1 MGGRFGGQYI
11 TNDTV
16 DTYTLPWG
24 GVAVV
29 RLLPTRLP
37 NDPAN
42 PGVRLTPFRHSQD
55 VNDVGDWIRCY
66 HGVRNFGAGP
76 DGNGVSFLIND
87 PTDPTAAPKEE
98 SPAYVLYNAID
109 RAVKAKQEG
118 RGWASLLIGGHNK
131 GAQLSRPKPIYLA
144 NPLIMQ
150 HKEVVYNPPQGWG
163 DAKPKIMIMSD
174 SAGQALMNL
183 ANGIREDADP
193 HDTDWTRVSTCGDLV
208 GLGPGQGQYVTF
220 YKSTEGD
227 PRLRRQ
233 AVAQGGAQM
242 ANFGSAPAG
251 GGGAGTGFATYC
263 AFAEP
268 VFQNQSADFS
278 HLAQAIATK
287 AIQWDQVLN
296 FPSYEQQAHWIADK
310 FEPDVICYAFQDF
323 PEWIPARVAAANVAR
338 TQQAG
343 HMMPVGGFVGGYVP
357 PTQPAAGQPQ
367 MAGWGAAPVQPAATS
382 LGGQAYIQTAVANAA
397 AMAAVQQQTAAGVAV
412 TQTAPVEAVPF
423 LVDALAPDAAAQQ
436 LAAQQAAE
444 HQATVAA
451 YQQAAAQQAAA
462 QQVAAQQLAAQQAAA
477 QQLAAQQLAAQQA
490 AYAQQAAAAAAQQAA
505 AQQAA
510 MPTGAVA
517 ANWGAP
523 AANSAGTP
531 QAGASMAG
539 LAAGGIP
546 VAVTQATVAASNAAQ
561 QPAAGFAMPTTM
573 APVAAPAA
581 TGQPMSRSQAALLA
595 AQQAVQSQP

>member
-24 GVAVV
+24 GVATL
-29 RLLPTRLP
+29 RFLPTRLP

-131 GAQLSRPKPIYLA
+131 GAQLSRPKPIYVA

-150 HKEVVYNPPQGWG
+150 HKEVVYNPPKGWG
-163 DAKPKIMIMSD
+163 PDTKPQILIMSD

-183 ANGIREDADP
+183 ANGIRENADP
-193 HDTDWTRVSTCGDLV
+193 NDTDWTSVSTCGDLI

-233 AVAQGGAQM
+233 AVVQGGVQM
-242 ANFGSAPAG
+242 ANFGSAQAG

-268 VFQNQSADFS
+268 VFQAQSADFS
-278 HLAQAIATK
+278 HLAPQLAAK

-323 PEWIPARVAAANVAR
+323 PEWIPARVSAAHVAR

-343 HMMPVGGFVGGYVP
+343 NMMPVGGFVGGYTP
-357 PTQPAAGQPQ
+357 PAQPAAAQSQ
-367 MAGWGAAPVQPAATS
+367 MAGWGASPVQPAA
-382 LGGQAYIQTAVANAA
+382 LGGQTYMQTAVANVA
-397 AMAAVQQQTAAGVAV
+397 AMAAAQQQPVVGGVA
-412 TQTAPVEAVPF
+412 TPAAPTEANAF
-423 LVDALAPDAAAQQ
+423 ITDALGPDVAAQQLAGQQ

-444 HQATVAA
+444 QQAALAA
-451 YQQAAAQQAAA
+451 YQQAAAQQ
-462 QQVAAQQLAAQQAAA
+462 LAS
-477 QQLAAQQLAAQQA
+477 
-490 AYAQQAAAAAAQQAA
+490 QQAA

-510 MPTGAVA
+510 QAAAYHQAMAAQQAQQAAAAQQAAMPAGVAA

-523 AANSAGTP
+523 AANAATVP
-531 QAGASMAG
+531 QTGSSMAG

-573 APVAAPAA
+573 APAAAPAA

-595 AQQAVQSQP
+595 AQQAVQSQ

>member
-1 MGGRFGGQYI
+1 MSRNPQSNYSFRDAAATMGGRFGGQYI

-42 PGVRLTPFRHSQD
+42 PGIRLTPFRHSQD

-109 RAVKAKQEG
+109 RAVKAKQEQ

-131 GAQLSRPKPIYLA
+131 GAQLSRPKPIYVA

-150 HKEVVYNPPQGWG
+150 HKEVFHNPPQGWG
-163 DAKPKIMIMSD
+163 PEAKPKIMIMSD

-193 HDTDWTRVSTCGDLV
+193 NDTDWTRVSTCGDLV
-208 GLGPGQGQYVTF
+208 GLGAGQGQYVTF

-227 PRLRRQ
+227 PRQRRQ

-242 ANFGSAPAG
+242 ANFGSAQAG

-268 VFQNQSADFS
+268 VFQGQSADFS
-278 HLAQAIATK
+278 HLAPQIAAK

-323 PEWIPARVAAANVAR
+323 PEWVPERVRTAYVAR

-343 HMMPVGGFVGGYVP
+343 HMAPVGGFVGGYSP

-367 MAGWGAAPVQPAATS
+367 MAGWGAAPAQPALT
-382 LGGQAYIQTAVANAA
+382 GGQAYIQTAVANAA
-397 AMAAVQQQTAAGVAV
+397 AMVAPQQQP
-412 TQTAPVEAVPF
+412 APIEAVPF
-423 LVDALAPDAAAQQ
+423 ITDALAPDAAAQQ
-436 LAAQQAAE
+436 LAAQQIAAQQAAE
-444 HQATVAA
+444 LAA
-451 YQQAAAQQAAA
+451 YQQQLAAQQAAAQQAAA
-462 QQVAAQQLAAQQAAA
+462 QQFAAQQAANLQA
-477 QQLAAQQLAAQQA
+477 LVMQQ
-490 AYAQQAAAAAAQQAA
+490 AAAAQQAT
-505 AQQAA
+505 
-510 MPTGAVA
+510 MPAGAVA

-523 AANSAGTP
+523 AVNAGVAP
-531 QAGASMAG
+531 QTGSSMAG

-573 APVAAPAA
+573 APALSPPAAAPAA
-581 TGQPMSRSQAALLA
+581 AGQPMSRSQAALLA
-595 AQQAVQSQP
+595 AQQAVQPQPQ

>member
-24 GVAVV
+24 GVATV
-29 RLLPTRLP
+29 RLLPTKLP
-37 NDPAN
+37 SDPAT
-42 PGVRLTPFRHSQD
+42 PGIRLSPFRHSQD

-131 GAQLSRPKPIYLA
+131 GAQLSRPKPIYLV

-150 HKEVVYNPPQGWG
+150 HKEQVYNPPKGWG
-163 DAKPKIMIMSD
+163 PEAKPQIMIMSD

-193 HDTDWTRVSTCGDLV
+193 NDTDWSRVSTCGDLV

-233 AVAQGGAQM
+233 AVAQGGVQM
-242 ANFGSAPAG
+242 ANFGAAQAG
-251 GGGAGTGFATYC
+251 GGGAGSGFATYC

-268 VFQNQSADFS
+268 VFQGQSADFS
-278 HLAQAIATK
+278 HLAAQLAAK

-310 FEPDVICYAFQDF
+310 FEPDVICYAFQDY
-323 PEWIPARVAAANVAR
+323 PEWIPARVVAANVAR

-343 HMMPVGGFVGGYVP
+343 HMMPVGGFVGGYMP
-357 PTQPAAGQPQ
+357 QNQPVVGQPQ
-367 MAGWGAAPVQPAATS
+367 MAGWGAAPAQATA
-382 LGGQAYIQTAVANAA
+382 LGGQAYIQNAVANATAMVA
-397 AMAAVQQQTAAGVAV
+397 AQQPVVGAAVTTA
-412 TQTAPVEAVPF
+412 APVEAVPF
-423 LVDALAPDAAAQQ
+423 IVDALAPDAVAQQ

-444 HQATVAA
+444 QQAMLAA
-451 YQQAAAQQAAA
+451 QYAATQQAAQLQAQQAAQLEAQQAAA
-462 QQVAAQQLAAQQAAA
+462 SQQAMLAAQYAASQQVAQLQAQQA
-477 QQLAAQQLAAQQA
+477 
-490 AYAQQAAAAAAQQAA
+490 AA

-510 MPTGAVA
+510 MPVGAVA
-517 ANWGAP
+517 ANWGVPPANAAP
-523 AANSAGTP
+523 AP

-561 QPAAGFAMPTTM
+561 QPGAGFAMPTTM
-573 APVAAPAA
+573 APTTPPAA
-581 TGQPMSRSQAALLA
+581 AGQQMTRSQIALLA
-595 AQQAVQSQP
+595 AQQAAQTK